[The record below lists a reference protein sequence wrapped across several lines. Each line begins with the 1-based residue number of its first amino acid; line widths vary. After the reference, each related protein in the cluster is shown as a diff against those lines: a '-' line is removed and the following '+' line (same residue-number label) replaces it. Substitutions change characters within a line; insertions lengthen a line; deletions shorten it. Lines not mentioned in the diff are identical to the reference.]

1 MVLARPPGAPSL
13 QEIIIAASNP
23 SAEGESHTLEQ
34 WHKLGG
40 FSQEGQAE
48 WEPLGRQPAA
58 DLKESLAQF
67 ARLACCDY
75 LCPRMDPPSDWNSNG
90 AAAPGDGQR
99 GLVLLDA
106 QGGPVSVLQQSWKE
120 MMQQK
125 LRQ

>member
-1 MVLARPPGAPSL
+1 MVLSRPPGAPSL
-13 QEIIIAASNP
+13 QEIICAAAHP
-23 SAEGESHTLEQ
+23 SAEVEVHTLEQ

-40 FSQEGQAE
+40 FSQEGQAQ
-48 WEPLGRQPAA
+48 WEPLGSQPAA
-58 DLKESLAQF
+58 ELKESLAQF

-75 LCPRMDPPSDWNSNG
+75 LCPRMDLPSDWSSDG
-90 AAAPGDGQR
+90 AAAPENGQR

-120 MMQQK
+120 MMHQK